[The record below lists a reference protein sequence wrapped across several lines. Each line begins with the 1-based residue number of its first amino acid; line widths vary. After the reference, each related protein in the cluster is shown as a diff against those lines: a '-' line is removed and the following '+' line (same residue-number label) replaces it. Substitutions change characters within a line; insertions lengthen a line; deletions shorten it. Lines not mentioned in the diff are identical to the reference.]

1 MTADDLEAFLR
12 GLSLTVE
19 MIIGDDG
26 ATYTAVLG
34 YTITGGA
41 LAGRICDVAVQ
52 RVETVPYV
60 VPAAI
65 HTRPHLVPMDG
76 AEPLKTMDSPIGSEW
91 QYWSRRYDREAEP
104 RKIWTHVIT
113 ILTDDRW
120 PTS

>member
-12 GLSLTVE
+12 ERGLNVE
-19 MIIGDDG
+19 IIGGEDG
-26 ATYTAVLG
+26 AMYTAVTG
-34 YTITGGA
+34 YTIPAGA
-41 LAGRICDVAVQ
+41 LAGRICDVAIQ
-52 RVETVPYV
+52 RVDTVPYV

-76 AEPLKTMDSPIGSEW
+76 AEPLKTLDSAIGSDW

-104 RKIWTHVIT
+104 KKVWTHVIT